1 MTDEIRAIG
10 EECYI
15 YRSSKT
21 ELVSADNKKRVSLSV
36 TEYNILSFFIDNQD
50 APVSLEEI
58 AQHIWGKNYRADAKD
73 PDSIK
78 SQITRIRKK
87 LDKIENGLGKK
98 RIDTNYG
105 LRTYT
110 LVTKPTPKS
119 THQEATAPSLSCVF
133 LRGRDNPSDVFVL
146 PSHFIVPRLPLQHLL
161 DSAFL
166 DSNIHVISGQRGMGK
181 SELARCFSRVCCGD
195 SSCRDEL
202 KYNTVIWTT
211 YSEKGL
217 KDTISKLNYSGDAVD
232 SQLYSEK
239 IRLLFE
245 TKKPCLLVVDNF
257 DNETSF
263 AEELSSN
270 SSVYMDLLRCG
281 CHILLTSKVNLS
293 DCYAVRQTEILP
305 LPESHLYSLFWTLSE
320 EEETKSNQEKATEL
334 IEKYLDRNTYLVILA
349 AKLTETASL
358 DDILNAFKK
367 LSVAQMADP
376 VSVEK
381 DGTKQPSAS
390 LLSQYKI
397 LFNLGC
403 NKDTKENRYPH
414 RAKAILHCR

>member
-211 YSEKGL
+211 YSEK
-217 KDTISKLNYSGDAVD
+217 
-232 SQLYSEK
+232 
-239 IRLLFE
+239 
-245 TKKPCLLVVDNF
+245 
-257 DNETSF
+257 
-263 AEELSSN
+263 
-270 SSVYMDLLRCG
+270 
-281 CHILLTSKVNLS
+281 
-293 DCYAVRQTEILP
+293 
-305 LPESHLYSLFWTLSE
+305 
-320 EEETKSNQEKATEL
+320 
-334 IEKYLDRNTYLVILA
+334 
-349 AKLTETASL
+349 
-358 DDILNAFKK
+358 
-367 LSVAQMADP
+367 
-376 VSVEK
+376 
-381 DGTKQPSAS
+381 
-390 LLSQYKI
+390 
-397 LFNLGC
+397 
-403 NKDTKENRYPH
+403 
-414 RAKAILHCR
+414 RA